1 LKGYDDEFE
10 DDYSKMQPIINQI
23 EKFAQENEIVLEAGW
38 KVELSKS
45 VKVSMQKS
53 KIVVNDSTL
62 EKWIKLFNDF
72 LK

>member
-1 LKGYDDEFE
+1 
-10 DDYSKMQPIINQI
+10 MQPIINQI